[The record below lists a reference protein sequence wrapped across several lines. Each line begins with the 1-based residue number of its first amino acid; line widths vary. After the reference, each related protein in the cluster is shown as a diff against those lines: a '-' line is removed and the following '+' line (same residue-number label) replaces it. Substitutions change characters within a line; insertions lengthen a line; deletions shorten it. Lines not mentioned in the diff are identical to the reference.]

1 MSERINQGRKETR
14 FEIDFE
20 DLIHRAKSMKKEVE
34 IEKQNSTLYGSMA
47 AGGIASSRRG
57 GRKGLGEQTPLDCVE
72 GEGQKP
78 EGEENNVGSVG
89 DKDEE

>member
-1 MSERINQGRKETR
+1 MGPRCPTVRAELLFQTGAPELVVQKLELLPLEGRC
-14 FEIDFE
+14 
-20 DLIHRAKSMKKEVE
+20 
-34 IEKQNSTLYGSMA
+34 LYGSMA

-57 GRKGLGEQTPLDCVE
+57 RRKGLGEQTPLDCVE